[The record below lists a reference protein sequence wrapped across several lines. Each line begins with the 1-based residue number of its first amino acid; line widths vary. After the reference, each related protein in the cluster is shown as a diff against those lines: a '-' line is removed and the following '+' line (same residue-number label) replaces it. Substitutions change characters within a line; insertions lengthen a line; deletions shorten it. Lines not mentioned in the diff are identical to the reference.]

1 MPKLEGVQVVE
12 QIRERFP
19 DAAIVILTTYDTD
32 NDIERAL
39 RAGAK
44 AYLVKDVS
52 PQDLVACVRAVHAGR
67 TWVSPKV
74 AAKLVAHVIDDDTRG
89 KPIAEILRPDLEHD
103 YFVLKPKHSGFYS
116 TTLDILLQYLGA
128 RTLILTGLTA
138 DICVLF
144 TANDAYMR
152 DFHLL
157 IPSDCVASLDPA
169 ENGHALE
176 HMRRVLKADIRPS
189 TGIDV
194 RRFSSDKSVDRE
206 PRESLPSQ
214 RGFRGR

>member
-1 MPKLEGVQVVE
+1 MIDASSIRVLLADDHAIVRNGVAQILNEERGISVVAEAADGAEAVDLFARIRPDVALVDLRMPKMEGVQVVE

-74 AAKLVAHVIDDDTRG
+74 AAKLVARVTNVRITRRELAVLRLLAAGNSNREIGDALGISDGTVKIHVTHLFAKLDVTSRTEAINTALRRGLVRID
-89 KPIAEILRPDLEHD
+89 
-103 YFVLKPKHSGFYS
+103 
-116 TTLDILLQYLGA
+116 
-128 RTLILTGLTA
+128 
-138 DICVLF
+138 
-144 TANDAYMR
+144 
-152 DFHLL
+152 
-157 IPSDCVASLDPA
+157 
-169 ENGHALE
+169 
-176 HMRRVLKADIRPS
+176 
-189 TGIDV
+189 
-194 RRFSSDKSVDRE
+194 
-206 PRESLPSQ
+206 
-214 RGFRGR
+214 

>member
-1 MPKLEGVQVVE
+1 MIEAPGSIRVLLADDHAIVRNGVAQILNEERGISVVAEAADGAEAVDLFARIRPDVALVDLRMPKLEGVQVVE

-74 AAKLVAHVIDDDTRG
+74 AAKLVARVTNVRITRRELAVLRLLAAGNSNREIGDALGISDGTVKIHVTHLFAKLDVTSRTEAIATALRRGLVRID
-89 KPIAEILRPDLEHD
+89 
-103 YFVLKPKHSGFYS
+103 
-116 TTLDILLQYLGA
+116 
-128 RTLILTGLTA
+128 
-138 DICVLF
+138 
-144 TANDAYMR
+144 
-152 DFHLL
+152 
-157 IPSDCVASLDPA
+157 
-169 ENGHALE
+169 
-176 HMRRVLKADIRPS
+176 
-189 TGIDV
+189 
-194 RRFSSDKSVDRE
+194 
-206 PRESLPSQ
+206 
-214 RGFRGR
+214 

>member
-1 MPKLEGVQVVE
+1 MLEAASPIRVLLADDHAIVRNGVAQILNEERGISVVAEAADGAEAVELFARIRPDVALVDLRMPKLEGVQVVE

-74 AAKLVAHVIDDDTRG
+74 AAKLVARVTNVRITRRELAVLRLLAAGNSNREIGDALGISDGTVKIHVTHLFAKLDVTSRTEAIATALRRGLVRID
-89 KPIAEILRPDLEHD
+89 
-103 YFVLKPKHSGFYS
+103 
-116 TTLDILLQYLGA
+116 
-128 RTLILTGLTA
+128 
-138 DICVLF
+138 
-144 TANDAYMR
+144 
-152 DFHLL
+152 
-157 IPSDCVASLDPA
+157 
-169 ENGHALE
+169 
-176 HMRRVLKADIRPS
+176 
-189 TGIDV
+189 
-194 RRFSSDKSVDRE
+194 
-206 PRESLPSQ
+206 
-214 RGFRGR
+214 